1 MGNFVQG
8 LITNFYETAAIIVF
22 GIGFVTLLLN
32 RNIIKKI
39 IGFNFMDTAIYLFL
53 ASKGYISGR
62 IAPILAE
69 HLEDPTIY
77 QKAVDGVIQNVP
89 TVEKYVN
96 PVPAGLVLTGIVV
109 SVSFTAFFLALAVR
123 LYRAYHTLDLH
134 EIISIM
140 NKEEN
145 EE

>member
-1 MGNFVQG
+1 MFVNG
-8 LITNFYETAAIIVF
+8 LISNFYETAAIIVF

-53 ASKGYISGR
+53 ASKGYITGR
-62 IAPILAE
+62 IAPIVSERLG
-69 HLEDPTIY
+69 DTNIVGY
-77 QKAVDGVIQNVP
+77 QAGTAVPNIAN
-89 TVEKYVN
+89 YVN

-123 LYRAYHTLDLH
+123 LYRAYNTLDLH
-134 EIISIM
+134 KIISIM

>member
-1 MGNFVQG
+1 MVSRLF
-8 LITNFYETAAIIVF
+8 TNYYETVSIIIF

-53 ASKGYISGR
+53 ASKGYITGR
-62 IAPILAE
+62 IAPIL
-69 HLEDPTIY
+69 LEKLGDTNLAGY
-77 QKAVDGVIQNVP
+77 QAGTAVPNVQN
-89 TVEKYVN
+89 YIN
-96 PVPAGLVLTGIVV
+96 PVPSGLVLTGIVV

-123 LYRAYHTLDLH
+123 LYREYKTLDMH

-140 NKEEN
+140 NREEN
-145 EE
+145 KE

>member
-1 MGNFVQG
+1 MLSG
-8 LITNFYETAAIIVF
+8 LLSNFYETAAIIVF

-53 ASKGYISGR
+53 ASKGYITGR
-62 IAPILAE
+62 IAPIVSERLGDANVVA
-69 HLEDPTIY
+69 Y
-77 QKAVDGVIQNVP
+77 QAGTAVPNINN
-89 TVEKYVN
+89 YVN

-123 LYRAYHTLDLH
+123 LYRAYNTLDLH
-134 EIISIM
+134 KIISIM

>member
-1 MGNFVQG
+1 MFVNG
-8 LITNFYETAAIIVF
+8 LIVNFYETAAIIVF

-53 ASKGYISGR
+53 ASKGYITGR
-62 IAPILAE
+62 IAPIVSEKLGDSNLAAFQAGT
-69 HLEDPTIY
+69 LVP
-77 QKAVDGVIQNVP
+77 NVNN
-89 TVEKYVN
+89 YIN

-123 LYRAYHTLDLH
+123 LYREYNTLDLH

>member
-1 MGNFVQG
+1 MLQG
-8 LITNFYETAAIIVF
+8 LVSNFYETAAIIVF

-53 ASKGYISGR
+53 ASKGYITGR
-62 IAPILAE
+62 MAPILYNEAS
-69 HLEDPTIY
+69 PTLTRYI
-77 QKAVDGVIQNVP
+77 
-89 TVEKYVN
+89 N

-123 LYRAYHTLDLH
+123 LYREYHTLDLH
-134 EIISIM
+134 KIIAIM

>member
-1 MGNFVQG
+1 MFSG
-8 LITNFYETAAIIVF
+8 LISNFYETAAIIVF

-32 RNIIKKI
+32 SNIIKKI

-53 ASKGYISGR
+53 ASKGYITGR
-62 IAPILAE
+62 IAPIVSEKLGDSNLAAFQAGT
-69 HLEDPTIY
+69 LVP
-77 QKAVDGVIQNVP
+77 NVAN
-89 TVEKYVN
+89 YVN

-123 LYRAYHTLDLH
+123 LYREYNTLDLH

-145 EE
+145 EELC

>member
-1 MGNFVQG
+1 MFQG
-8 LITNFYETAAIIVF
+8 LLSNFYETAAIIVF

-53 ASKGYISGR
+53 ASKGYITGR
-62 IAPILAE
+62 IAPIVSERLGDAN
-69 HLEDPTIY
+69 IAGY
-77 QKAVDGVIQNVP
+77 QAGTAVP
-89 TVEKYVN
+89 TLTNYVN

-123 LYRAYHTLDLH
+123 LYREYHTLDLH

>member
-1 MGNFVQG
+1 MFVNG
-8 LITNFYETAAIIVF
+8 LIINFYETAAIIVF

-53 ASKGYISGR
+53 ASKGYIAGR
-62 IAPILAE
+62 IAPIVSEKLGDSNLAAFQAGT
-69 HLEDPTIY
+69 LVP
-77 QKAVDGVIQNVP
+77 NVNN
-89 TVEKYVN
+89 YIN

-123 LYRAYHTLDLH
+123 LYREYNTLDLH

>member
-1 MGNFVQG
+1 MNSFVQG

-53 ASKGYISGR
+53 ASKGYITGR
-62 IAPILAE
+62 IAPIVSEKLGDSNLAAFQAGT
-69 HLEDPTIY
+69 LVP
-77 QKAVDGVIQNVP
+77 NVAN
-89 TVEKYVN
+89 YVN

-109 SVSFTAFFLALAVR
+109 SVSFTAFFLALAVK
-123 LYRAYHTLDLH
+123 LYREYNTLDLH

>member
-1 MGNFVQG
+1 MFVNG
-8 LITNFYETAAIIVF
+8 LIINFYETAAIIVF

-53 ASKGYISGR
+53 ASKGYITGR
-62 IAPILAE
+62 IAPIVSAKLGDSNLAAFQAGT
-69 HLEDPTIY
+69 LVP
-77 QKAVDGVIQNVP
+77 NVAN
-89 TVEKYVN
+89 YVN

-123 LYRAYHTLDLH
+123 LYREYNTLDLH

>member
-1 MGNFVQG
+1 MFVNG
-8 LITNFYETAAIIVF
+8 LIVNFYETAAIIVF

-53 ASKGYISGR
+53 ASKGYITGR
-62 IAPILAE
+62 IAPIVSEKLGDSNLAAFQAGT
-69 HLEDPTIY
+69 LVP
-77 QKAVDGVIQNVP
+77 NVAN
-89 TVEKYVN
+89 YVN

-123 LYRAYHTLDLH
+123 LYREYNTLDLH

>member
-1 MGNFVQG
+1 MFSG
-8 LITNFYETAAIIVF
+8 LLNNFYETAAIIVF

-53 ASKGYISGR
+53 ASKGYIAGR
-62 IAPILAE
+62 VAPIVSE
-69 HLEDPTIY
+69 SLEGTNFNLHSFQAGTTVP
-77 QKAVDGVIQNVP
+77 NVAN
-89 TVEKYVN
+89 YIN
-96 PVPAGLVLTGIVV
+96 PIPAGLVLTGIVV

-123 LYRAYHTLDLH
+123 LYREYNTLDLH

-145 EE
+145 KE

>member
-1 MGNFVQG
+1 MFVNG
-8 LITNFYETAAIIVF
+8 LIVNFYETAAIIVF

-53 ASKGYISGR
+53 ASKGYITGR
-62 IAPILAE
+62 IAPIVSAKLGDSNLAAFQAGT
-69 HLEDPTIY
+69 LVP
-77 QKAVDGVIQNVP
+77 NVNN
-89 TVEKYVN
+89 YIN

-123 LYRAYHTLDLH
+123 LYREYNTLDLH

>member
-1 MGNFVQG
+1 MFSD
-8 LITNFYETAAIIVF
+8 LLSNFYETAAIIVF

-53 ASKGYISGR
+53 ASKGYITGR
-62 IAPILAE
+62 IAPIVSERLGDTNVAA
-69 HLEDPTIY
+69 Y
-77 QKAVDGVIQNVP
+77 QAGTMVP
-89 TVEKYVN
+89 NINNYVN

-123 LYRAYHTLDLH
+123 LYREYHTLDLH

>member
-1 MGNFVQG
+1 MFVNG
-8 LITNFYETAAIIVF
+8 LIVNFYETAAIIVF

-53 ASKGYISGR
+53 ASKGYITGR
-62 IAPILAE
+62 IAPIVSAKLGDSNLAAFQVGTE
-69 HLEDPTIY
+69 VP
-77 QKAVDGVIQNVP
+77 NVAN
-89 TVEKYVN
+89 YIN

-123 LYRAYHTLDLH
+123 LYREYNTLDLH

>member
-1 MGNFVQG
+1 MESFVHG
-8 LITNFYETAAIIVF
+8 LEVNFYETAAIIVF

-53 ASKGYISGR
+53 ASKGYITGR
-62 IAPILAE
+62 IAPIVSERLGDTDLAAFQAGT
-69 HLEDPTIY
+69 LVP
-77 QKAVDGVIQNVP
+77 NVAN
-89 TVEKYVN
+89 YVN

-109 SVSFTAFFLALAVR
+109 SVSFTAFFLALAVK
-123 LYRAYHTLDLH
+123 LYREYNTLDLH

>member
-1 MGNFVQG
+1 MLNG
-8 LITNFYETAAIIVF
+8 LIHNFYETAAIIVF

-32 RNIIKKI
+32 RDIIKKI

-62 IAPILAE
+62 IAPILSSRLGDTNIAA
-69 HLEDPTIY
+69 Y
-77 QKAVDGVIQNVP
+77 QAGTEFPNVAN
-89 TVEKYVN
+89 YVN

-109 SVSFTAFFLALAVR
+109 SVSFTAFFLAIAVR
-123 LYRAYHTLDLH
+123 LYREFHTLDMH
-134 EIISIM
+134 EIISLM

>member
-1 MGNFVQG
+1 MFVNG
-8 LITNFYETAAIIVF
+8 LISNFYETAAIIVF

-53 ASKGYISGR
+53 ASKGYITGR
-62 IAPILAE
+62 IAPIVSERLGDTNVAA
-69 HLEDPTIY
+69 Y
-77 QKAVDGVIQNVP
+77 QAGTMVP
-89 TVEKYVN
+89 NINNYVN

-123 LYRAYHTLDLH
+123 LYREYHTLDLH

>member
-8 LITNFYETAAIIVF
+8 LIGNFYETAAIIVF

-53 ASKGYISGR
+53 ASKGYIEGR
-62 IAPILAE
+62 VAPILTEATA
-69 HLEDPTIY
+69 DPSVY
-77 QKAVDGVIQNVP
+77 QKAANGVVANVP
-89 TVEKYVN
+89 TVTKYIN
-96 PVPAGLVLTGIVV
+96 PIPTGLVLTGIVV

-123 LYRAYHTLDLH
+123 LYRAYNTLDLH

-145 EE
+145 RE

>member
-1 MGNFVQG
+1 MVSRLF
-8 LITNFYETAAIIVF
+8 TNYYETVSIIIF

-53 ASKGYISGR
+53 ASKGYITGR
-62 IAPILAE
+62 IAPILSEKLGDTNLAG
-69 HLEDPTIY
+69 Y
-77 QKAVDGVIQNVP
+77 QAGTAVPNVQN
-89 TVEKYVN
+89 YIN
-96 PVPAGLVLTGIVV
+96 PVPSGLVLTGIVV

-123 LYRAYHTLDLH
+123 LYREYKTLDMH

-140 NKEEN
+140 NREEN
-145 EE
+145 KE

>member
-1 MGNFVQG
+1 MFVKE
-8 LITNFYETAAIIVF
+8 LVINFYETAAIIVF

-53 ASKGYISGR
+53 ASKGYIAGR
-62 IAPILAE
+62 IAPILAQGT
-69 HLEDPTIY
+69 DPTVY
-77 QKAVDGVIQNVP
+77 QKAVNGVLTNVP
-89 TVEKYVN
+89 TVEKYIN
-96 PVPAGLVLTGIVV
+96 PIPAGLVLTGIVV

-123 LYRAYHTLDLH
+123 LYREYHTLDLH

-145 EE
+145 KE

>member
-1 MGNFVQG
+1 MFVNG
-8 LITNFYETAAIIVF
+8 LIINFYETAAIIVF

-53 ASKGYISGR
+53 ASKGYITGR
-62 IAPILAE
+62 IAPIVSEKLGDSNLAAFQAGT
-69 HLEDPTIY
+69 LVP
-77 QKAVDGVIQNVP
+77 NVAN
-89 TVEKYVN
+89 YVN

-123 LYRAYHTLDLH
+123 LYREYNTLDLH

>member
-1 MGNFVQG
+1 MESFVHG
-8 LITNFYETAAIIVF
+8 LGVNFYETAAIIVF

-53 ASKGYISGR
+53 ASKGYITGR
-62 IAPILAE
+62 IAPIVSERLGDTDLAAFQAGTKV
-69 HLEDPTIY
+69 PN
-77 QKAVDGVIQNVP
+77 VIN
-89 TVEKYVN
+89 YVN

-109 SVSFTAFFLALAVR
+109 SVSFTAFFLALAVK
-123 LYRAYHTLDLH
+123 LYREYNTLDLH